1 MSLALIFR
9 NKANPNL
16 FRNTVLAAIGIPGA
30 VEILICSGFFQNHFK
45 GSPFCASKEGNLAKR
60 LKASAA
66 KVITVGVHNASW
78 KAAFDSFN
86 ADLLANG
93 VAVTPRLVKSYR
105 WHAKVF
111 VVSTKRGPIFAA
123 IGSSNLTRNAFSTTM
138 PFNYE
143 ADVLLWVPQAR
154 GASAVINEVTRQ
166 IEPTDI
172 IRAPYSA
179 SRNEGLTI
187 RNRLAI
193 LRQQILDSSE

>member
-9 NKANPNL
+9 NKASPNL
-16 FRNTVLAAIGIPGA
+16 FRNAVLTAIGIPGA
-30 VEILICSGFFQNHFK
+30 VEILICSGYFQNHFK
-45 GSPFCASKEGNLAKR
+45 GSHFCASQEGNLANK
-60 LKASAA
+60 LKASGA

-78 KAAFDSFN
+78 KAAFDAFN
-86 ADLLANG
+86 ADLSANG
-93 VAVTPRLVKSYR
+93 VAVTPRLVKSCH

-111 VVSTKRGPIFAA
+111 VVSTNRGPVFAA
-123 IGSSNLTRNAFSTTM
+123 IGSSNFTRNAFSTTP

-154 GASAVINEVTRQ
+154 GASVVINEITRQ
-166 IEPTDI
+166 IEPMDI

-179 SRNEGLTI
+179 RRNEGLTI
-187 RNRLAI
+187 RNRLVI